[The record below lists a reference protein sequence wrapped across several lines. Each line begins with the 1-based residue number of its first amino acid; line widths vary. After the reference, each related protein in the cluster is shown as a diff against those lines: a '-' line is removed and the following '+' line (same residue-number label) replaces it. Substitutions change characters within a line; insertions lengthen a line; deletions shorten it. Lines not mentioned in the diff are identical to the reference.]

1 MKIINRFKSIEKTKR
16 IGICFITVSFVFII
30 GIGVYQGFN
39 HHSYVD
45 QDEKETVQ
53 EEVNDQV
60 EEKEESQEQKDKED
74 SSQQTVETK
83 PQEHAQTKKENQKK
97 KESQTT
103 QKQEKKQ
110 EEKQEEKP
118 LEKAN
123 ISIHIQVI
131 GMNETVLS
139 ESIQVDKESTPFTVL
154 KNVTSLKGIKVT
166 TSGFGSMIYVTG
178 IGDLKE
184 KQHGSSSG
192 WMYKVNNVSP
202 NMSAGSYK
210 LKDNDQVLWYY
221 VYDE

>member
-1 MKIINRFKSIEKTKR
+1 
-16 IGICFITVSFVFII
+16 
-30 GIGVYQGFN
+30 
-39 HHSYVD
+39 
-45 QDEKETVQ
+45 
-53 EEVNDQV
+53 
-60 EEKEESQEQKDKED
+60 
-74 SSQQTVETK
+74 
-83 PQEHAQTKKENQKK
+83 
-97 KESQTT
+97 
-103 QKQEKKQ
+103 
-110 EEKQEEKP
+110 
-118 LEKAN
+118 
-123 ISIHIQVI
+123 
-131 GMNETVLS
+131 MNETVLS

-154 KNVTSLKGIKVT
+154 KNITSLKGIKVT